1 MKFTPQYLSP
11 DMSLACI
18 RTQKIIVDPHV
29 NFVPGEYGSSC
40 HINGAVC
47 ISPGYDAEKM
57 FSKRLPQPYDFLW
70 LLKQKRNLAK
80 YAESL
85 KNVTDIDK
93 CMKCSNLPQFEKELH
108 NIFSGN
114 SSSSY
119 WERNNPMRDVDDIST
134 PVLCVN
140 SLDDPIC
147 VHNLIE
153 YDLFEFYP
161 NFLLVTTDYGGH
173 NGFLDGSGN
182 QLESW
187 AEKTAVDYLEAV
199 TEFMQKY
206 EITKRIL

>member
-1 MKFTPQYLSP
+1 MTNIF
-11 DMSLACI
+11 I
-18 RTQKIIVDPHV
+18 
-29 NFVPGEYGSSC
+29 GEYGSSC
-40 HINGAVC
+40 HISGAVC

-57 FSKRLPQPYDFLW
+57 FAKRLSQPYDFLW

-85 KNVTDIDK
+85 KEITNIDK
-93 CMKCSNLPQFEKELH
+93 SMESSNLPQFEKELH
-108 NIFSGN
+108 TNFSGQ

-119 WERNNPMRDVDDIST
+119 WERNNPMRDIDDVST
-134 PVLCVN
+134 PVLCIN

-173 NGFLDGSGN
+173 NGFLDGNSD

-187 AEKTAVDYLEAV
+187 AEKTALDYLEAIID
-199 TEFMQKY
+199 FLQKY
-206 EITKRIL
+206 ENKRIL